1 MSDLDQELKDL
12 ETQFDEALKK
22 IEDSSKQPQLPQP
35 QQKISYEEL
44 LRLKGAYERIIEQQ
58 MDMIRFMGEAATQ
71 AGIDFRDF
79 QR

>member
-12 ETQFDEALKK
+12 ETQFDEE
-22 IEDSSKQPQLPQP
+22 IQQIIDTPEQQQSPP
-35 QQKISYEEL
+35 QQISYDEL

-58 MDMIRFMGEAATQ
+58 MEMIRFMGEAATQ

>member
-22 IEDSSKQPQLPQP
+22 IEDTSKQPQLPQP
-35 QQKISYEEL
+35 QQISYEEL

>member
-12 ETQFDEALKK
+12 ETKFDEEIKE
-22 IEDSSKQPQLPQP
+22 IVDTPEQQQPPP
-35 QQKISYEEL
+35 QQISYEEL

-58 MDMIRFMGEAATQ
+58 MEMIRFMGEAATQ

>member
-1 MSDLDQELKDL
+1 MSDLDAELKEL
-12 ETQFDEALKK
+12 EAKFDEDIKQ
-22 IEDSSKQPQLPQP
+22 IEAESEDQVSQPQP
-35 QQKISYEEL
+35 ISYEEL

-79 QR
+79 Q